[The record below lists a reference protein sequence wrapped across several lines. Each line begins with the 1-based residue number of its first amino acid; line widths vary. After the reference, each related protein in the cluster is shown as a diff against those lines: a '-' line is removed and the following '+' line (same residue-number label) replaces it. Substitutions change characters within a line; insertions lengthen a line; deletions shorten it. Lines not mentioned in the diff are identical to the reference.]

1 MNKEEGKKRVFG
13 VRCPNCHSE
22 LWIDPVT
29 QEVIKSEKSKKEKGS
44 LDELLLKEKK
54 KKEEFERK
62 FEATSE
68 LQKEKQ
74 RKAREIFER
83 ALTNIGKEEKEER

>member
-1 MNKEEGKKRVFG
+1 MNKEKEKKQVFG
-13 VRCPNCHSE
+13 IECPNCHCE
-22 LWIDPVT
+22 LWIDPIT
-29 QEVIKSEKSKKEKGS
+29 QKVIKSEKGKKEKGS
-44 LDELLLKEKK
+44 LDDLLLKEKK
-54 KKEEFERK
+54 KRAEFERK

-83 ALTNIGKEEKEER
+83 ALTDLGKEENKE

>member
-1 MNKEEGKKRVFG
+1 MNKEQEKKHVFK
-13 VRCPNCHSE
+13 VECPNCRCA
-22 LWIDPVT
+22 LWIDPIT
-29 QEVIKSEKSKKEKGS
+29 QEVIKAEKSKKEKGS

-83 ALTNIGKEEKEER
+83 ALTDIGKEKKED

>member
-1 MNKEEGKKRVFG
+1 MSKGEEKKQVFG
-13 VRCPNCHSE
+13 VRCPHCHSE
-22 LWIDPVT
+22 LWIDAIT
-29 QEVIKSEKSKKEKGS
+29 QEVIKSEKGKKEKGS

-83 ALTNIGKEEKEER
+83 ALTDINKEEKKD